1 DITRT
6 VLQLYKISKALRSKR
21 AGALTLNQ
29 PKLQYQMK
37 ADTKIPLSFSIYQ
50 QKDSNR
56 LVEEY
61 MLLANMQVA
70 RKLCLTDRIFE
81 KVILR
86 RHPPPNASTIQ
97 NTLKLIK
104 SSGIDIEGSSSG
116 EISKAIQKIKDDS
129 TQKLLIHLL
138 AKSMQLAIYC
148 CASCVPNND
157 YSHYALNVEY
167 YTHFTSPIR
176 RYPDILVHRL
186 LGATL
191 DYNENLYQTPRTLE
205 QIAQLCNEKKLNAKT
220 CSERSAELYLAV
232 LIKEYGTI
240 SDEAVI
246 VGVKD
251 ESLDVYLFRI
261 GVPVRVGIN
270 NLPLDHPRTSFQKLS
285 PNQSAELTIYWK
297 NNDPPQIV
305 KQVLKSF
312 DIVNVDIMSEFDI
325 NMKKLKLTAQ
335 LRHPNAEKLATLAKL
350 CSSTML
356 DNPISIQQR
365 QDFDPYS
372 EY

>member
-1 DITRT
+1 
-6 VLQLYKISKALRSKR
+6 
-21 AGALTLNQ
+21 
-29 PKLQYQMK
+29 MK

-86 RHPPPNASTIQ
+86 RHPPPNATTIQ

-104 SSGIDIEGSSSG
+104 SFGIDIEGSSSD
-116 EISKAIQKIKDDS
+116 EIAKAVRNIKDES

-138 AKSMQLAIYC
+138 AKSMQLAVYC

-157 YSHYALNVEY
+157 YSHYALNVQY

-191 DYNENLYQTPRTLE
+191 GRSNRKSYVQS
-205 QIAQLCNEKKLNAKT
+205 LCV
-220 CSERSAELYLAV
+220 S
-232 LIKEYGTI
+232 
-240 SDEAVI
+240 
-246 VGVKD
+246 
-251 ESLDVYLFRI
+251 
-261 GVPVRVGIN
+261 
-270 NLPLDHPRTSFQKLS
+270 
-285 PNQSAELTIYWK
+285 
-297 NNDPPQIV
+297 
-305 KQVLKSF
+305 
-312 DIVNVDIMSEFDI
+312 
-325 NMKKLKLTAQ
+325 
-335 LRHPNAEKLATLAKL
+335 L
-350 CSSTML
+350 CSRL
-356 DNPISIQQR
+356 Q
-365 QDFDPYS
+365 
-372 EY
+372 